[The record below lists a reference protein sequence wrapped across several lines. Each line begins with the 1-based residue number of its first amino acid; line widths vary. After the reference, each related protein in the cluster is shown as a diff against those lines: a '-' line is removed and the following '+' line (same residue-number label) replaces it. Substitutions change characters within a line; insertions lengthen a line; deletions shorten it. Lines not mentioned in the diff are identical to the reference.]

1 MDIIEEDEDNVMV
14 INDFKIKWF
23 TLLSRV
29 DASPTVDEMVLSSL
43 NSIANLLISHR
54 PAHKECDFLFN
65 LSLKMGIFESIFR
78 WNFVF
83 SGADLEAFKSK
94 ELQFY
99 DILITGEGKFYLHHP
114 EFALPLLATL
124 HHCAIRSCLAVER
137 VLVRTLNSVCV
148 ALCSQ
153 YPEIGLRETTP
164 VTPDLNLNGSSQ
176 EPMTSGELIL
186 FRRWC
191 LGLIDPAQPSTLR
204 TSDGDL
210 ESSSDHAVNWKH
222 NPNEFQ
228 VNEFVDWTWNMESK
242 PNTSVGHSSFES
254 SIQDKLPSI
263 DSVFDLLVPFVFRE
277 GDLAW
282 QARDAL
288 LLVSTYS
295 LKDDEFSYGV
305 AEHSSVCPVLATGLA
320 TLYAELPRRLVNT
333 NLPEEWP
340 ALMQALDEQESR
352 SAKFNEFLNALDFC
366 QSVLEVAHPLIQTSL
381 LHYVHS
387 GFFVSVL
394 GFSLTQ
400 TNVADVIT
408 ATVYLKQLILHIA
421 NSALLPALLRFLLTQ
436 MPVDTSGIRLTTST
450 PNPSHSTDPD
460 YEDTS
465 VLSAD
470 LTEASTHAQ
479 FSAVHSTAP
488 TYMDLLISR
497 LHYCNT
503 LLGVATLS
511 LFNTLISLN
520 CEDVMLYLV
529 LRYLVPF
536 RDALLSIGWVW
547 PEANTLAKS
556 AGCFLDLIAIHEE
569 TVDIW
574 KSSDDWKSV
583 ARPSHGSIAELNL
596 DDDLDGDDLEGEW
609 CGMSPDDCRSSQLG
623 LVNGH
628 VHTTNKS
635 SHSVKLN
642 GEPPIT
648 METLMPVH
656 SESRLENSL
665 VELQP
670 VVNGTAELPINLSS
684 IQSRCHVAH
693 RCYQRQTFLTPD
705 DWLNYTSWARDAI
718 VNRASGCAEWRLTF
732 DETQPLASHLNGFE
746 QNLQQFLSGDGDAS
760 IQHDSTSVTQDRSE
774 CRRKH
779 SLALL
784 QSRFKYFTSK
794 PPGVEEW
801 RQKVGQRTAQALR
814 LAMDNLDLDAEFDL
828 DGLNHDSSLQDKR
841 VTDETDF
848 QLQQNGTQSKHVI
861 CNGDIVKRHSSLDER
876 TSNDSDCSVV
886 LAKSWQDNTTSK
898 VVQLKSSVSDYQVA
912 SRGPFCNLSNSCKIK
927 SWYRLYYLD
936 NDLCELPGDM
946 NESDTYCAVSGT
958 LSNKNEFCGP
968 GRPLSTGKVNG
979 DVQALLRA
987 NKVDCSVPEDHS
999 IEQDG
1004 LSDLS
1009 TYFNQTLAE
1018 THVLSQENNLIPPNG
1033 IQEIELP
1040 PNDTEVT
1047 YLEPPGH
1054 QCLNGSDVKLQCNLA
1069 EQSVSTKKPRTENH
1083 TTTETKSCTNTSE
1096 CQHFA
1101 ASTPDHS
1108 SHPSTYALLQD
1119 FSTGFLN
1126 SSSTHFLGTLARRHS
1141 LGSRLLS
1148 VNKGIDNPQSGMP
1161 TFERSN
1167 NICLPS
1173 LGPFLTTILARLESL
1188 PHNCFYANL
1197 YLTNLLS
1204 SLTAFPIPLLK
1215 TILLLVPQANTL
1227 SNQEEH
1233 SEDRT
1238 LHEICSQLPYAVL
1251 SSIRKQLDL
1260 FAVQYASTGSQTDHG
1275 LSFMDL
1281 IADAK
1286 RYFRTTVEPNR
1297 SVDNPIKGSVNGFNG
1312 HTAGNGKQFTT
1323 DNPDMFFKVYTN
1335 CIPIVLSVAC
1345 SVY

>member
-1 MDIIEEDEDNVMV
+1 
-14 INDFKIKWF
+14 
-23 TLLSRV
+23 
-29 DASPTVDEMVLSSL
+29 
-43 NSIANLLISHR
+43 ISH
-54 PAHKECDFLFN
+54 
-65 LSLKMGIFESIFR
+65 
-78 WNFVF
+78 
-83 SGADLEAFKSK
+83 
-94 ELQFY
+94 Y
-99 DILITGEGKFYLHHP
+99 DCCFIIP
-114 EFALPLLATL
+114 
-124 HHCAIRSCLAVER
+124 
-137 VLVRTLNSVCV
+137 
-148 ALCSQ
+148 
-153 YPEIGLRETTP
+153 
-164 VTPDLNLNGSSQ
+164 
-176 EPMTSGELIL
+176 
-186 FRRWC
+186 
-191 LGLIDPAQPSTLR
+191 
-204 TSDGDL
+204 
-210 ESSSDHAVNWKH
+210 
-222 NPNEFQ
+222 
-228 VNEFVDWTWNMESK
+228 
-242 PNTSVGHSSFES
+242 
-254 SIQDKLPSI
+254 
-263 DSVFDLLVPFVFRE
+263 
-277 GDLAW
+277 
-282 QARDAL
+282 
-288 LLVSTYS
+288 
-295 LKDDEFSYGV
+295 
-305 AEHSSVCPVLATGLA
+305 
-320 TLYAELPRRLVNT
+320 
-333 NLPEEWP
+333 
-340 ALMQALDEQESR
+340 
-352 SAKFNEFLNALDFC
+352 
-366 QSVLEVAHPLIQTSL
+366 
-381 LHYVHS
+381 
-387 GFFVSVL
+387 
-394 GFSLTQ
+394 Q

-436 MPVDTSGIRLTTST
+436 MPMDTSGIRLTTST
-450 PNPSHSTDPD
+450 PNPSHSTDAD
-460 YEDTS
+460 CEDTS

-470 LTEASTHAQ
+470 LTEASTHAR
-479 FSAVHSTAP
+479 FSAVHSATP

-574 KSSDDWKSV
+574 KSSDDWTSV

-609 CGMSPDDCRSSQLG
+609 CGMSPDDYRSSQLG

-635 SHSVKLN
+635 SHSIKLN

-648 METLMPVH
+648 MEALMPVH
-656 SESRLENSL
+656 SESRLENGL

-670 VVNGTAELPINLSS
+670 VVNGTTELPVNLSS
-684 IQSRCHVAH
+684 IQSRCHVAR

-732 DETQPLASHLNGFE
+732 DENHPLASHLSGFE
-746 QNLQQFLSGDGDAS
+746 HNLQQFLSGEGDAP
-760 IQHDSTSVTQDRSE
+760 IQHDCASVTQDKSE

-784 QSRFKYFTSK
+784 QSQFKYFTSK

-828 DGLNHDSSLQDKR
+828 DGLNHDSSLQGKK
-841 VTDETDF
+841 VTDDTDF
-848 QLQQNGTQSKHVI
+848 EFQQNGTQSKHVL
-861 CNGDIVKRHSSLDER
+861 CNGDVVKRHSSLDEH

-886 LAKSWQDNTTSK
+886 LAKSYQDTTTSK
-898 VVQLKSSVSDYQVA
+898 VAQLKPSVSDYQVA

-946 NESDTYCAVSGT
+946 NENDTYCTVSDT
-958 LSNKNEFCGP
+958 FSNKNEFCGP

-987 NKVDCSVPEDHS
+987 SESDDLNKFIECLDRVDCSVPEDHS
-999 IEQDG
+999 IEQEG
-1004 LSDLS
+1004 LSDLN
-1009 TYFNQTLAE
+1009 TYFDQTLAGP
-1018 THVLSQENNLIPPNG
+1018 HALRQENNLIPPNG
-1033 IQEIELP
+1033 IQEIEIS

-1054 QCLNGSDVKLQCNLA
+1054 QCLNGPDVTVQCDLA
-1069 EQSVSTKKPRTENH
+1069 EQSITTKEPRTENH
-1083 TTTETKSCTNTSE
+1083 TNTETKSCMDMSE

-1101 ASTPDHS
+1101 APTPDHS
-1108 SHPSTYALLQD
+1108 SQPSTYALSQD

-1148 VNKGIDNPQSGMP
+1148 VNKRIDNSQSGMP

-1188 PHNCFYANL
+1188 THNCFYANL

-1204 SLTAFPIPLLK
+1204 SLAAFPIPLLK
-1215 TILLLVPQANTL
+1215 AVLLLVPQANPL
-1227 SNQEEH
+1227 CSQEEH
-1233 SEDRT
+1233 SRDRT
-1238 LHEICSQLPYAVL
+1238 LHEVCSQLPYAVL

-1260 FAVQYASTGSQTDHG
+1260 FAVQYSSTGSQTDHG

-1297 SVDNPIKGSVNGFNG
+1297 TVDKPIKGSMNGFNG
-1312 HTAGNGKQFTT
+1312 HTAN
-1323 DNPDMFFKVYTN
+1323 NAN
-1335 CIPIVLSVAC
+1335 
-1345 SVY
+1345 